1 MYDINKRKELK
12 NAKVKDILE
21 ILKELPE
28 DAEVCFNG
36 DSYGY
41 IHIEKDLSVVSFDDS
56 ALDDDYY
63 YDGQMNEKYGIDDLH
78 RQCYKA
84 NHETSK
90 GICDNCSS
98 HNICLTIKEKEDLLV
113 KNDCPGPGYENV
125 YGQWV
130 PKEDHSDYENAVFN
144 GECN

>member
-36 DSYGY
+36 DNYGY
-41 IHIEKDLSVVSFDDS
+41 IHIEKDFSVISFDDNG
-56 ALDDDYY
+56 LEDDYY

-78 RQCYKA
+78 RRCYKV
-84 NHETSK
+84 NHGTSK
-90 GICDNCSS
+90 GICDTCSS
-98 HNICLTIKEKEDLLV
+98 HDICLMIKEKEVLSIKKD
-113 KNDCPGPGYENV
+113 
-125 YGQWV
+125 
-130 PKEDHSDYENAVFN
+130 
-144 GECN
+144 